1 MAEHRHHS
9 INYIE
14 LPLRDSDATKAFYT
28 SVFGWSFED
37 YGPDYLAFAGAGVD
51 GGFDRQGSLG
61 ATGSGVLVV
70 LYSQDL
76 EATLSATKNAGAM
89 ISKETFSFP
98 GGRRFHFIDP
108 NGVELAVW
116 SE

>member
-51 GGFDRQGSLG
+51 GGFDRQGSLWRNRQRR
-61 ATGSGVLVV
+61 ACRAV
-70 LYSQDL
+70 
-76 EATLSATKNAGAM
+76 
-89 ISKETFSFP
+89 FP
-98 GGRRFHFIDP
+98 R
-108 NGVELAVW
+108 
-116 SE
+116 S

>member
-1 MAEHRHHS
+1 MART
-9 INYIE
+9 IWR
-14 LPLRDSDATKAFYT
+14 LPARASMAALIAKA
-28 SVFGWSFED
+28 
-37 YGPDYLAFAGAGVD
+37 AF
-51 GGFDRQGSLG
+51 G